1 MVSRERGKTRYVG
14 MILMLPGV
22 GVSSPGGFMIWTA
35 YICEVNF
42 MENDF
47 VRWLDGC
54 CSGIASLEAEG
65 GARRVAGDVEAFRDV
80 MHEKAMVL
88 AGMAR
93 EGEPHIVALP
103 ERMREKARLRLA
115 RFTASAENAL
125 ALDSVFYM
133 SALLF
138 PDEYRDGEPNDLEL
152 FRDEIR
158 NQLQAEA

>member
-1 MVSRERGKTRYVG
+1 
-14 MILMLPGV
+14 
-22 GVSSPGGFMIWTA
+22 
-35 YICEVNF
+35 
-42 MENDF
+42 
-47 VRWLDGC
+47 
-54 CSGIASLEAEG
+54 
-65 GARRVAGDVEAFRDV
+65 
-80 MHEKAMVL
+80 
-88 AGMAR
+88 
-93 EGEPHIVALP
+93 
-103 ERMREKARLRLA
+103 MREKARLRLA

>member
-1 MVSRERGKTRYVG
+1 
-14 MILMLPGV
+14 
-22 GVSSPGGFMIWTA
+22 MIWTA

-80 MHEKAMVL
+80 MHEKAMLL

-115 RFTASAENAL
+115 RFHRQRGKCPCSGFCILHECPAL
-125 ALDSVFYM
+125 S
-133 SALLF
+133 
-138 PDEYRDGEPNDLEL
+138 
-152 FRDEIR
+152 
-158 NQLQAEA
+158 

>member
-1 MVSRERGKTRYVG
+1 
-14 MILMLPGV
+14 
-22 GVSSPGGFMIWTA
+22 
-35 YICEVNF
+35 

-80 MHEKAMVL
+80 MHEKAMLL

-125 ALDSVFYM
+125 ALDSVSGFPRIGLPFFFKMVM
-133 SALLF
+133 SAHDKKSSSLF
-138 PDEYRDGEPNDLEL
+138 SK
-152 FRDEIR
+152 
-158 NQLQAEA
+158 

>member
-1 MVSRERGKTRYVG
+1 
-14 MILMLPGV
+14 MIL
-22 GVSSPGGFMIWTA
+22 S
-35 YICEVNF
+35 
-42 MENDF
+42 
-47 VRWLDGC
+47 DGC

-80 MHEKAMVL
+80 MHEKAMLL